1 MLSWAYLFTID
12 PSFSSSFS
20 VVDALPCSSDT
31 ILWYAKST
39 ASSHGNLTLTRI
51 WNAIALALSKN
62 KNSDTEILFALIWQ
76 SHSNISFTTL
86 ECSAPLILSP
96 ISLLLDV
103 FHLVLTSKE
112 YAEDKKTPHS
122 FINLDLLSC
131 SLTFSS
137 GDIVTSL
144 YLLFNTMTE
153 FSAWSIGL
161 ASWRWTQQLMER
173 IHTLTQ
179 QQITNGCLC
188 EASSSAFDISI
199 WAHFQLFR
207 IWIPEGFFSI

>member
-1 MLSWAYLFTID
+1 MGIFIHNRSFNFQAHSLLSMLYL
-12 PSFSSSFS
+12 
-20 VVDALPCSSDT
+20 VVLTQHCDMPKAV
-31 ILWYAKST
+31 
-39 ASSHGNLTLTRI
+39 SSHGNLTLTPI
-51 WNAIALALSKN
+51 WNAIALALSKH
-62 KNSDTEILFALIWQ
+62 KNSDTEVLLALIWQ

-153 FSAWSIGL
+153 FSAWSIIEMACWTEHVHPNGKTEETGL
-161 ASWRWTQQLMER
+161 V
-173 IHTLTQ
+173 
-179 QQITNGCLC
+179 
-188 EASSSAFDISI
+188 
-199 WAHFQLFR
+199 
-207 IWIPEGFFSI
+207 

>member
-1 MLSWAYLFTID
+1 MIAYLYIFLFLQGNISLQKWMSGLAACYRGLLNMLSWAYLFTID

-122 FINLDLLSC
+122 FIN
-131 SLTFSS
+131 
-137 GDIVTSL
+137 
-144 YLLFNTMTE
+144 
-153 FSAWSIGL
+153 
-161 ASWRWTQQLMER
+161 
-173 IHTLTQ
+173 
-179 QQITNGCLC
+179 
-188 EASSSAFDISI
+188 
-199 WAHFQLFR
+199 
-207 IWIPEGFFSI
+207 

>member
-20 VVDALPCSSDT
+20 VVDALPCSTDT
-31 ILWYAKST
+31 TLWYAKST
-39 ASSHGNLTLTRI
+39 ASSHGNLTLTPI

-62 KNSDTEILFALIWQ
+62 KNSDTEVLLALIWQ

-144 YLLFNTMTE
+144 YFLFNTMTKL
-153 FSAWSIGL
+153 SAWSITEMT
-161 ASWRWTQQLMER
+161 RWTE
-173 IHTLTQ
+173 HVHS
-179 QQITNGCLC
+179 NGKTEETGLVQKL
-188 EASSSAFDISI
+188 EVWYWWSN
-199 WAHFQLFR
+199 
-207 IWIPEGFFSI
+207 

>member
-153 FSAWSIGL
+153 FSAWSIIEMTCWIEHVHPNGKTEETGL
-161 ASWRWTQQLMER
+161 V
-173 IHTLTQ
+173 
-179 QQITNGCLC
+179 
-188 EASSSAFDISI
+188 
-199 WAHFQLFR
+199 
-207 IWIPEGFFSI
+207 